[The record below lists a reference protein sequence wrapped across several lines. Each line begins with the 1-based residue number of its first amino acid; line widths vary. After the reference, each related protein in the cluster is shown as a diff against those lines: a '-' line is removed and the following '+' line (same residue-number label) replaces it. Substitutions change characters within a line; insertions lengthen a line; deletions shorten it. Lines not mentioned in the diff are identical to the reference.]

1 MARIY
6 VASSWKNIYY
16 PEVVAALR
24 KAGHQVY
31 DFRNPPHGGNGF
43 HWTDIDEYAP
53 NWTFEE
59 YAEGLNHP
67 LAEKQFHADISALYW
82 ADFCVLVLPCGRSA
96 HTEAGYMAGKNK
108 RVIVYFPEM
117 QEPELMYK
125 LFNGVAN
132 NLEDLCS
139 QINMLWRKGDELVPV
154 DLGLSVCWANRNYGS
169 ITEDDPG
176 EYIGWRNLGRKV
188 KLTNLNGRL
197 LRFDSNWRLPRKEEF
212 LELVN
217 SCSRKVVTVHGHKG
231 EMFTGTSGE
240 SIFFPYGG
248 SINPSEDYNLCGL
261 NQYGSYLCRT
271 RTYHHS
277 NLVRIGDEEIV
288 FEPSGVLDLHMS
300 VRLVL
305 ADSSKKYGQE
315 E

>member
-1 MARIY
+1 
-6 VASSWKNIYY
+6 
-16 PEVVAALR
+16 
-24 KAGHQVY
+24 
-31 DFRNPPHGGNGF
+31 
-43 HWTDIDEYAP
+43 
-53 NWTFEE
+53 
-59 YAEGLNHP
+59 
-67 LAEKQFHADISALYW
+67 
-82 ADFCVLVLPCGRSA
+82 
-96 HTEAGYMAGKNK
+96 
-108 RVIVYFPEM
+108 M

-125 LFNGVAN
+125 LFNGVTN

-231 EMFTGTSGE
+231 EMFKGTSGE

-277 NLVRIGDEEIV
+277 NLVRMGDEEIV